1 MAELTEK
8 QLQDAIKNCK
18 WKYDLCGVAICT
30 GECAPCNHIIKS
42 GRCDTLKTI
51 VHERR
56 KKDEQNG

>member
-18 WKYDLCGVAICT
+18 WRQDFGGVDICT
-30 GECAPCNHIIKS
+30 GDCAPCKHIIKS
-42 GRCDTLKTI
+42 GQCYTLR
-51 VHERR
+51 VLVYESR